1 MDAKGESAAME
12 QNVHDGH
19 RLRVKQRFLA
29 EGLEHYEHHQILE
42 MLLFYGFPRKDTNEL
57 AHQLIRTFGSLSRVL
72 EAPYEELVRVKG
84 MSANA
89 AVLVSF
95 CGQLLQAY
103 YKDKFAT
110 GMVLHTTEETGR
122 FLLPYFLGR
131 KNEAVALICL
141 DNRCKVL
148 NCSVIFEG
156 SVNSTEINIRLVLQ
170 HALMH
175 NATAVILAHNHPS
188 GHALPSREDI
198 DTTIAMAKAL
208 TVADIRLLDHIIIA
222 ENDFISMRDTASL
235 KAIFHCNWREPL
247 VARTAEQSARE
258 LSEGTEAV

>member
-1 MDAKGESAAME
+1 MP
-12 QNVHDGH
+12 
-19 RLRVKQRFLA
+19 FLPITK
-29 EGLEHYEHHQILE
+29 EE
-42 MLLFYGFPRKDTNEL
+42 MLDRGWDCADVVLVTGDAYVDHPS
-57 AHQLIRTFGSLSRVL
+57 FGIAILSRVL

-188 GHALPSREDI
+188 GHALPGRTSI
-198 DTTIAMAKAL
+198 P
-208 TVADIRLLDHIIIA
+208 
-222 ENDFISMRDTASL
+222 
-235 KAIFHCNWREPL
+235 PL
-247 VARTAEQSARE
+247 PWPRP
-258 LSEGTEAV
+258 

>member
-1 MDAKGESAAME
+1 MRRGESAAME

-19 RLRVKQRFLA
+19 RLRVRQRFQA
-29 EGLEHYEHHQILE
+29 EGLEHFEHHQILE
-42 MLLFYGFPRKDTNEL
+42 LLLFYGIPRRDTNEL
-57 AHQLIRTFGSLSRVL
+57 AHQLIRTFGSLSQVL
-72 EAPYEELVRVKG
+72 DAPYEELIRVKG

-89 AVLVSF
+89 AVLISF

-103 YKDKFAT
+103 YKDKYST
-110 GMVLHTTEETGR
+110 GMILHTTEETGQ
-122 FLLPYFLGR
+122 FLLPYYIGR
-131 KNEAVALICL
+131 KNESVALICL

-148 NCSVIFEG
+148 NCSIIFEG
-156 SVNSTEINIRLVLQ
+156 SVNSTEINVRLVLQ

-198 DTTIAMAKAL
+198 DTTIVMAKAL

-222 ENDFISMRDTASL
+222 DNDFISMRDTASL
-235 KAIFHCNWREPL
+235 KAIFHCSWRESA
-247 VARTAEQSARE
+247 VSRSAEKKSVNSAAR
-258 LSEGTEAV
+258 GEA